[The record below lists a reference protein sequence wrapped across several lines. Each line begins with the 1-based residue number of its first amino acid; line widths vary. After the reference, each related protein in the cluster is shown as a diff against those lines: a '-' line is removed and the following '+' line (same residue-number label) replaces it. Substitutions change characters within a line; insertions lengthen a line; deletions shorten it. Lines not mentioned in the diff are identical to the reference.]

1 MQIITLTS
9 DSGTKDH
16 YVASMKGAIVSL
28 FSSALII
35 DVSHEIRPFDI
46 AEAAHQLRNCFDDF
60 PIGTVHIIG
69 VDAEPQITPGSDEG
83 SYPSILKY
91 KGQYIVANDNG
102 FFGAFL
108 DQNHPEEFYRVEKL
122 VEDIPL
128 TDSAIVK
135 ELITLD
141 CILPNVALA
150 QIKTE
155 SDHYKSTITKD
166 NKNIAGIKTSNS
178 KYVTGMKHEHCT
190 YATYRDCL
198 RDYVRIQNRYLKNI
212 DGRYAMS
219 TNYISTLKQIR

>member
-1 MQIITLTS
+1 MKRKILVMDEEMIIKEAFDFRSPFFTLLTVNVLLVGAVGILYQYVKHPRIITLH
-9 DSGTKDH
+9 KN
-16 YVASMKGAIVSL
+16 VI
-28 FSSALII
+28 
-35 DVSHEIRPFDI
+35 
-46 AEAAHQLRNCFDDF
+46 
-60 PIGTVHIIG
+60 
-69 VDAEPQITPGSDEG
+69 
-83 SYPSILKY
+83 
-91 KGQYIVANDNG
+91 
-102 FFGAFL
+102 
-108 DQNHPEEFYRVEKL
+108 VEKL

-135 ELITLD
+135 ELIALD

-155 SDHYKSTITKD
+155 SDHYRSTITKD

-198 RDYVRIQNRYLKNI
+198 RDYIRIQNRYLKNI

-219 TNYISTLKQIR
+219 TNYISTLKQIK

>member
-1 MQIITLTS
+1 MKRKILVMTDEMVIKETFDFRFPFFTLLTVNMLLIGTVGVLYQYVKHPRIITLH
-9 DSGTKDH
+9 KN
-16 YVASMKGAIVSL
+16 VI
-28 FSSALII
+28 
-35 DVSHEIRPFDI
+35 
-46 AEAAHQLRNCFDDF
+46 
-60 PIGTVHIIG
+60 
-69 VDAEPQITPGSDEG
+69 
-83 SYPSILKY
+83 
-91 KGQYIVANDNG
+91 
-102 FFGAFL
+102 
-108 DQNHPEEFYRVEKL
+108 VEKL

>member
-1 MQIITLTS
+1 MKRKILVMDDEMVIKEAFDFRFPFFTLLTVNVLLV
-9 DSGTKDH
+9 GAVGVLYH
-16 YVASMKGAIVSL
+16 YVKHPRIVTL
-28 FSSALII
+28 HKNVI
-35 DVSHEIRPFDI
+35 
-46 AEAAHQLRNCFDDF
+46 
-60 PIGTVHIIG
+60 
-69 VDAEPQITPGSDEG
+69 
-83 SYPSILKY
+83 
-91 KGQYIVANDNG
+91 
-102 FFGAFL
+102 
-108 DQNHPEEFYRVEKL
+108 VEKL

-219 TNYISTLKQIR
+219 TNYINTLKQIK